1 MVINSIN
8 HNEIA
13 FLVWEY

>member
-1 MVINSIN
+1 MINNSIN